1 MSKRIK
7 VVFVIL
13 IVIIVLLAA
22 FLTYILTG
30 YGDWITQT
38 SYLQSTNEI
47 YYMEAGILYNELEF
61 KDGEDYVLKYDFDNE
76 EYPKLLEKY
85 SIKKTAG
92 NGTEFEK
99 ASALMNEYADRLY
112 HCSDYDNHIDM
123 NALSLLKYSLDN
135 KSQGINCRAKAQIL
149 NEMCLALGIY
159 SRKVWIMPNSI
170 YDSECHVVNEIW
182 DSSLNKWIMLDIT
195 NNFYWVDENK
205 VPLSILEIRDN
216 IANNKFCTPVS
227 PDDKLNSLKK
237 SLDNNYGNFLYIAKN
252 MVYTVYCSENTVG
265 ETKEFYSLIPKAFTR
280 DLKKALISK
289 RSVESPPQK

>member
-13 IVIIVLLAA
+13 IVIIVLLVA

-123 NALSLLKYSLDN
+123 NALSLLKYSLD
-135 KSQGINCRAKAQIL
+135 INHRVLI
-149 NEMCLALGIY
+149 
-159 SRKVWIMPNSI
+159 
-170 YDSECHVVNEIW
+170 VV
-182 DSSLNKWIMLDIT
+182 
-195 NNFYWVDENK
+195 
-205 VPLSILEIRDN
+205 P
-216 IANNKFCTPVS
+216 
-227 PDDKLNSLKK
+227 KLR
-237 SLDNNYGNFLYIAKN
+237 Y
-252 MVYTVYCSENTVG
+252 
-265 ETKEFYSLIPKAFTR
+265 
-280 DLKKALISK
+280 
-289 RSVESPPQK
+289 